1 MFNVG
6 RSVVAVLLI
15 VGIFAIF
22 MVKSSVMT
30 ARETELILESE
41 SAANEIAGFFD
52 PYMRMAKQMAV
63 NPQIQELL
71 ENAHEG
77 DSLIEMEGYATVFQN
92 MLNIAETDKENIMA
106 AWIADI
112 DANMVTQSDKFTSDE
127 GWEFYDRAWAY
138 CTENGQTILTEPY
151 VDAST
156 GNMIISTVSPVYGAE
171 SGEVLGVAGLDISLA
186 HVQQLMQAYKIG
198 NYGYVVL
205 FSSEGNVIYAPDE
218 NIIQKNVSEIGLSQ
232 NVVDAINQGQE
243 IFLKYTVSGTTKYG
257 YASVMEETG
266 CKVLSNMPVTEYYF
280 TLLQMIIAMVVLFV
294 VGMIIVVFSIKKVA
308 AKLTKPIL
316 ELNET
321 AMKLAAGDLDV
332 EVVVNS
338 DNEIGELGESIK
350 ATVRRLK
357 EYITYIDEM
366 SAVLKEI
373 ADGKL
378 VVELKNDY
386 VGEFEKLKDALLLIS
401 SSMSEVLRGIN
412 ESAGQVA
419 GGADELA
426 KAAQSLAE
434 GSGTQAAAV
443 QELVATSVTIAEQVQ
458 ESKEGAEKS
467 AKETQQVTIMMERSQ
482 QQMQNMVLAMEKI
495 KETSNQVVGIIQTI
509 EEIADQT
516 NLLSLNASI
525 EAARVGEAGKGF
537 AVVAGEIGKLAEES
551 SKAAN
556 STRNLISVSMEEI
569 ENGNLIAEE
578 VMSSL
583 RDTVQAVERVNDMIQ
598 VTANNA
604 IDQAYGM
611 DQIRIGIEEIS
622 ESVQDTSATAE
633 ECSATSEELA
643 SQAALLK
650 EMVDEFEFE

>member
-1 MFNVG
+1 
-6 RSVVAVLLI
+6 
-15 VGIFAIF
+15 
-22 MVKSSVMT
+22 
-30 ARETELILESE
+30 
-41 SAANEIAGFFD
+41 
-52 PYMRMAKQMAV
+52 
-63 NPQIQELL
+63 
-71 ENAHEG
+71 
-77 DSLIEMEGYATVFQN
+77 
-92 MLNIAETDKENIMA
+92 
-106 AWIADI
+106 
-112 DANMVTQSDKFTSDE
+112 
-127 GWEFYDRAWAY
+127 
-138 CTENGQTILTEPY
+138 
-151 VDAST
+151 
-156 GNMIISTVSPVYGAE
+156 MIISTVSPVYAAE

-186 HVQQLMQAYKIG
+186 HVQEVMQEYKIG

-218 NIIQKNVSEIGLSQ
+218 SVIQKNVSEIGLSQ
-232 NVVDAINQGQE
+232 NVVDAITQE
-243 IFLKYTVSGTTKYG
+243 QEVFLKYTVSGTTKYG

-280 TLLQMIIAMVVLFV
+280 ALLQMTAALIVLFV
-294 VGMIIVVFSIKKVA
+294 VGMIVIVVSIKKVA

-338 DNEIGELGESIK
+338 ENEIGELGHSIE

-357 EYITYIDEM
+357 EYIAYIDEM
-366 SAVLKEI
+366 SAVLKQI

-378 VVELKNDY
+378 IVELKNDY

-401 SSMSEVLRGIN
+401 SSMSEVLMGIN

-426 KAAQSLAE
+426 KASQSLAE
-434 GSGTQAAAV
+434 GSGTRAAAV

-467 AKETQQVTIMMERSQ
+467 ARETQQVTTMMEHSQ
-482 QQMQNMVLAMEKI
+482 QQMQNMVQAMEKI
-495 KETSNQVVGIIQTI
+495 KETSHQVVGIIQTI

-556 STRNLISVSMEEI
+556 NTRNLISISMEEI
-569 ENGNLIAEE
+569 ENGNIIAEG
-578 VMSSL
+578 VMASL
-583 RDTVQAVERVNDMIQ
+583 RDTVQAVERVNDMIRI
-598 VTANNA
+598 TADNA
-604 IDQAYGM
+604 SDQASNM
-611 DQIRIGIEEIS
+611 EQIRIGIEEIS

-643 SQAALLK
+643 SQAAVLK
-650 EMVDEFEFE
+650 EMVDRFEFE